1 MAQNTEETIEMQ
13 PLMAENQ
20 TSNAQTISTSASK
33 SIAIP
38 NPTDEDENSNIS
50 YFSRY
55 FNVQS
60 LCLNVSLK

>member
-1 MAQNTEETIEMQ
+1 MAENTDEIIIEMQ
-13 PLMAENQ
+13 PLIPENQ

-38 NPTDEDENSNIS
+38 NPTNENSNIS

-60 LCLNVSLK
+60 VWMFC

>member
-1 MAQNTEETIEMQ
+1 MAENTDEIIEMQ
-13 PLMAENQ
+13 PIMAENQ
-20 TSNAQTISTSASK
+20 TSNAQTISTSALK